1 MKNSEKQKGK
11 IYWSV
16 KLVSNVCSNNS
27 SSDISQAFISMFV
40 ESEIDK
46 SLEVDPDKLK
56 DVVIFWKAH
65 YFKDIPR
72 QLLKKSDYNVTS
84 PGKSFSDI
92 TEK

>member
-1 MKNSEKQKGK
+1 
-11 IYWSV
+11 
-16 KLVSNVCSNNS
+16 
-27 SSDISQAFISMFV
+27 MFV

-56 DVVIFWKAH
+56 DVAIFWKAH